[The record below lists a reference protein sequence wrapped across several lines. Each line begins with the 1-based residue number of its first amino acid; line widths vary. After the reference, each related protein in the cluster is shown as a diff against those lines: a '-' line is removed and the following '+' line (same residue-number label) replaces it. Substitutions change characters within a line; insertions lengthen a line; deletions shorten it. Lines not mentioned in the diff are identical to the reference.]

1 LAEKQAPAKVS
12 PPPAQKPAK
21 VSPPPT
27 QKPTKLSPP
36 NPVRAARPSRTAA
49 KPLKKSC
56 PGTDL
61 EAKAKKKSFKVS
73 FQDDAAPVSARA
85 GSGNKVNKGSA
96 EDAAGLTP
104 MVPVKGLEKRPAKAA
119 VAETPFFS
127 ARNCS
132 SCTLDPLESAD
143 YWLTHIR
150 LAESV
155 GKHGVSAAFF
165 RLAFECQAQVR
176 LYMTS
181 VLCDSHANHFNSSC
195 SL

>member
-1 LAEKQAPAKVS
+1 VS

-21 VSPPPT
+21 VSPPPL
-27 QKPTKLSPP
+27 QKPSKLSPP
-36 NPVRAARPSRTAA
+36 NPARAARPSRTAA
-49 KPLKKSC
+49 AAKPLKKPC

-61 EAKAKKKSFKVS
+61 EAKAKKKSHKVS

-85 GSGNKVNKGSA
+85 GSGNEVNKASAAA

-104 MVPVKGLEKRPAKAA
+104 MVPVKGLEKRPAKAV

-143 YWLTHIR
+143 YWLSHIR

-176 LYMTS
+176 LHTNDIDFM
-181 VLCDSHANHFNSSC
+181 
-195 SL
+195 